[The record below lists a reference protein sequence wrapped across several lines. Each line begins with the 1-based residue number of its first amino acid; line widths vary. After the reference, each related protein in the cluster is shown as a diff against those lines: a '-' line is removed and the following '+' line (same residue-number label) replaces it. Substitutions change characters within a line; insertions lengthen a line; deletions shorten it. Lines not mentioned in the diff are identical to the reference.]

1 MDGATLGTAYVQ
13 VVPSTEG
20 ISNEL
25 GSAFNSAGE
34 SAGKSSGKK
43 FGGSFSGAL
52 GSAMKVGGMA
62 VAGVTAGVAA
72 MGGAFAK
79 SAGEVASYGDDID
92 KNSQKMG
99 ISATAYQEWDAILQ
113 HSGTSMDAMKGGM
126 QKLAKAA
133 EKGDDAFEQLGITQE
148 DLKTM
153 NQEELFAKTISGLQ
167 GMKEDTKRT
176 ALASQLLGG
185 SSKQLGALLNTSA
198 EDTEAMRKKVHELG
212 GVMSDDAVKAAAKYQ
227 DSMQDMNTAINGV
240 KTKVVS
246 EFLPSITGVMDG
258 IGMLFSGKS
267 EKGIGMIQ
275 NGLSD
280 FIKKLTDSIPK
291 LIKAGTQILLAL
303 VKALVDNLPEI
314 VKAGVQAIVEF
325 AKGIGD
331 ALPKL
336 IPAAVD
342 AIMAIV
348 DGLLDNIDEIA
359 DAALKIIKGLAE
371 GLIKALPKLVEKA
384 PTIIQKLVDALVKLI
399 PKIAEAGVKLLTSLV
414 KNLPNIISTI
424 VKAVPEIVK
433 SILSGIASS
442 VSSIA
447 QAGVKLLTA
456 LVSNL
461 PKIISTIAGKIP
473 SIITGIVNAIGDGIS
488 DIIEAGKD
496 LIYGLGKG
504 IVDGAKKVVEKAKQV
519 AKDVLKAIKGFFG
532 IASPSKVMHGV
543 GGFLMEGLANGID
556 DAEGKVKGAMADLNK
571 MILDNAPEDYMA
583 VTAGLNSGSA
593 YPNMNAYGAD
603 GNARVIDG
611 VIVNVYGAQG
621 QDVNALADAVAYR
634 LQALVDRKAAVWA

>member
-20 ISNEL
+20 ISGEL
-25 GSAFNSAGE
+25 SSAFNSAGD
-34 SAGKSSGKK
+34 SAGKSSGKM
-43 FGGSFSGAL
+43 FGTSFGGAL
-52 GSAMKVGGMA
+52 GSAMKVGGLA
-62 VAGVTAGVAA
+62 VAGVTAGVTA

-79 SAGEVASYGDDID
+79 SAGEVAAYGDDID

-113 HSGTSMDAMKGGM
+113 HSGTSMSAMQGGM
-126 QKLAKAA
+126 LKLSKAA
-133 EKGDDAFEQLGITQE
+133 EKGDDAFEKLGITQD

-153 NQEELFAKTISGLQ
+153 NQEELFAKTIAGLQ
-167 GMKEDTKRT
+167 NMESGTERT

-198 EDTEAMRKKVHELG
+198 EDTEAMRQKVHELG
-212 GVMSDDAVKAAAKYQ
+212 GVMSDDAVKSAAKYQ
-227 DSMQDMNTAINGV
+227 DSLQDMQTAINGV

-258 IGMLFSGKS
+258 IGLLFSGDS
-267 EKGIGMIQ
+267 EKGISMIQ

-280 FIKKLTDSIPK
+280 FIKKLTDTIPK
-291 LIKAGTQILLAL
+291 VIKAGTKILLAL
-303 VKALVDNLPEI
+303 VQSIVDNLPEI
-314 VKAGVQAIVEF
+314 VKAGTQAIVELV
-325 AKGIGD
+325 KGISE

-336 IPAAVD
+336 IPAALD
-342 AIMAIV
+342 AILAIV
-348 DGLLDNIDEIA
+348 DGLIDNIDQIA
-359 DAALKIIKGLAE
+359 DAALKLIEGLAN
-371 GLIKALPKLVEKA
+371 GLIKALPKIVEKA
-384 PTIIQKLVDALVKLI
+384 PTIIQKLVDAIVKLI
-399 PKIAEAGVKLLTSLV
+399 PKIADAGVKLLTGLI

-424 VKAVPEIVK
+424 VKAVPEIIK
-433 SILSGIASS
+433 SILSGITSS

-447 QAGVKLLTA
+447 SAGVKLLTA

-461 PKIISTIAGKIP
+461 PKIVSTIAGKIP
-473 SIITGIVNAIGDGIS
+473 TIITGIVNAIGDGLS

-543 GGFLMEGLANGID
+543 GGFLMDGLANGID
-556 DAEGKVKGAMADLNK
+556 DSEGKVKGAMMDLNK
-571 MILDNAPEDYMA
+571 MIMDNAPDDYMA
-583 VTAGLNSGSA
+583 VTAGINSGSA
-593 YPNMNAYGAD
+593 YPAMSTYGAD
-603 GNARVIDG
+603 GSARVIDG
-611 VIVNVYGAQG
+611 ITVNVYGAQG

-634 LQALVDRKAAVWA
+634 LQTLVNRKAAVWA